1 MKTDTHILF
10 GISAF
15 IIVEQHLRGDNL
27 PLNSLSGDDE
37 GQQFN
42 KGKVKRNGCGR
53 ELRVEEGRE
62 RGKGKE
68 DGKRRINT
76 SKGSEEDGRERRV
89 KGKQR

>member
-42 KGKVKRNGCGR
+42 KGKVKRNGVGESGR
-53 ELRVEEGRE
+53 RE
-62 RGKGKE
+62 RERKGKRKGKE
-68 DGKRRINT
+68 G
-76 SKGSEEDGRERRV
+76 
-89 KGKQR
+89 